1 MDYESGKHY
10 LCRWFYKTQNIIFQ
24 NLPLG
29 IPNIDAK
36 IIPFIN
42 VNGMKK
48 FLKKSCFIWG
58 KGKLAT
64 FQVAREELWSLFS
77 YKNLE
82 KVRSFLYHHLWRS
95 DSKSSSW
102 YCFSFEFPLV
112 APVKARQALYWTD
125 SIFSWTALL

>member
-1 MDYESGKHY
+1 MHSGLSGFRNWMFNFLMAQMNKNETKPDKKFNNPF
-10 LCRWFYKTQNIIFQ
+10 WIMTVVNTIFVDGFTKQNIIFQ

-58 KGKLAT
+58 RGKLAT

-77 YKNLE
+77 
-82 KVRSFLYHHLWRS
+82 
-95 DSKSSSW
+95 
-102 YCFSFEFPLV
+102 
-112 APVKARQALYWTD
+112 
-125 SIFSWTALL
+125 